1 MWGIQAY
8 PYQETVMSVRTPIA
22 TLGAAAVV
30 LVASVAGAAA
40 EEVNV
45 YTGRQPFLIDPI
57 LKAFTDKTGIKVNT
71 VFDNKSIE
79 ERLKAEGANSPAD
92 VVLTVDIG
100 RLTDLVAK
108 DLVQPV
114 ETETLK
120 KNIPATYRA
129 ADNRWWALTSRARV
143 FYVSK
148 DRVKAG
154 DITSYADL
162 TDPKWK
168 GKICVRPG
176 DHDYNVALTAA
187 VLAHNGPEKTRDWL
201 KGLKAN
207 LAQKPQGSDRS
218 QVKAVKEGLCDIAI
232 GNTYYMAAM
241 LADPEQKAWAEAV
254 NIVFPDQAG
263 NGTHLNVS
271 GMALTKSAP
280 NKAAAVKLMEFLSSD
295 DAQKMYAELNNE
307 YPVKPGV
314 EWSALVKSWGTF
326 KPDTLSLDQ
335 VGKLRPDALKLINE
349 VDFNAGS

>member
-1 MWGIQAY
+1 MIRR
-8 PYQETVMSVRTPIA
+8 SS
-22 TLGAAAVV
+22 AAFVAAGLLAV
-30 LVASVAGAAA
+30 AAPAFAA

-45 YTGRQPFLIDPI
+45 YTSRQPALIDPL

-71 VFDNKSIE
+71 VFDGKSIE

-92 VVLTVDIG
+92 LVLTVDVG

-114 ETETLK
+114 QTETLK
-120 KNIPATYRA
+120 KNIPASFHSE
-129 ADNRWWALTSRARV
+129 DGKWWALTSRARV

-148 DRVKAG
+148 DRVKDG
-154 DITSYADL
+154 EIKSYADL
-162 TDPKWK
+162 ADPKWK
-168 GKICVRPG
+168 GRICIRPG

-187 VLAHNGPEKTRDWL
+187 VLAHVGPEKTKDWL
-201 KGLKAN
+201 KGVKAN

-218 QVKAVKEGLCDIAI
+218 QVKSVKEGLCDVAV

-241 LADPEQKAWAEAV
+241 LADPEQKPWAEAV

-280 NKAAAVKLMEFLSSD
+280 HKDAAVKLMEFLSSD
-295 DAQKMYAELNNE
+295 EAQHIYADLNNE

-314 EWSALVKSWGTF
+314 EWSKLVKSWGTF
-326 KPDTLSLDQ
+326 KADTLALAK
-335 VGKLRPDALKLINE
+335 VGELRPAALKLINE
-349 VDFNAGS
+349 VDFNAGP

>member
-1 MWGIQAY
+1 MTRRSSA
-8 PYQETVMSVRTPIA
+8 A
-22 TLGAAAVV
+22 FAAVA
-30 LVASVAGAAA
+30 LMAVATPALAA

-45 YTGRQPFLIDPI
+45 YTSRQPALIDPL

-71 VFDNKSIE
+71 VFDGKSIE

-92 VVLTVDIG
+92 LVLTVDVG

-114 ETETLK
+114 QSETLT
-120 KNIPATYRA
+120 KNIPASFRA
-129 ADNRWWALTSRARV
+129 EDGKWWALTSRARV

-148 DRVKAG
+148 DRVKDG
-154 DITSYADL
+154 EIKSYADL
-162 TDPKWK
+162 ADPKWK
-168 GKICVRPG
+168 GRICTRPG

-187 VLAHNGPEKTRDWL
+187 VLAHEGPEKTKDWL
-201 KGLKAN
+201 KGVKAN

-218 QVKAVKEGLCDIAI
+218 QVKSVKEGLCDVAV

-280 NKAAAVKLMEFLSSD
+280 HKDAAVKLMEFLSSD
-295 DAQKMYAELNNE
+295 EAQHIYADLNNE

-314 EWSALVKSWGTF
+314 EWSKLVKSWGTF
-326 KPDTLSLDQ
+326 KADTLALAK
-335 VGKLRPDALKLINE
+335 VGELRPAALKLINE
-349 VDFNAGS
+349 VDFNAGP